1 MSLRIVLAEDET
13 IIRMDLR
20 EQLESLGYQVVAD
33 VADGETAVKVSR
45 ESRPDVV
52 VMDIKMPGMDG
63 ISAAQKLTG
72 ETICP
77 VVLVTAFSDAEL
89 IEKANEAGV
98 MAYVM
103 KPIRQGDLRPAIE
116 LAVSR
121 FLEYRLLVDEV
132 KDLAQRLET
141 RKLLERA
148 KGILMD
154 SHKLTETQAFQR
166 IQKISMDRR
175 KSMKEI
181 AEAILL
187 ADDLNA

>member
-20 EQLESLGYQVVAD
+20 EQLENLGYQVVAD
-33 VADGETAVKVSR
+33 VTDGEAAVKVSR

-63 ISAAQKLTG
+63 ISGARKLTG

-89 IEKANEAGV
+89 IGKANEAGV

-103 KPIRQGDLRPAIE
+103 KPIRQGDLNPAIE

-121 FLEYRLLVDEV
+121 FSEYRLLVDEV

-154 SHKLTETQAFQR
+154 SHKLSETQAFQR

-175 KSMKEI
+175 KSMKDV

>member
-1 MSLRIVLAEDET
+1 MSLRVVLAEDET

-20 EQLESLGYQVVAD
+20 EQLESLGYQVIAD

-63 ISAAQKLTG
+63 ISAARKLTS
-72 ETICP
+72 ETVCP
-77 VVLVTAFSDAEL
+77 VVLITAFSDAEL
-89 IEKANEAGV
+89 IGKANEAGV

-103 KPIRQGDLRPAIE
+103 KPIRQGDLSPAIE
-116 LAVSR
+116 LSVSR
-121 FLEYRLLVDEV
+121 FSEYRLLADEV
-132 KDLAQRLET
+132 NDLSQRLET

-154 SHKLTETQAFQR
+154 SHKLSETEAFQR

-175 KSMKEI
+175 KSMKDV

-187 ADDLNA
+187 AEDLNS

>member
-20 EQLESLGYQVVAD
+20 EQLENLGYQVVAD
-33 VADGETAVKVSR
+33 VTDGEAAVKVSR

-63 ISAAQKLTG
+63 ISAARKLTG

-89 IEKANEAGV
+89 IGKANEAGV

-103 KPIRQGDLRPAIE
+103 KPIRQGDLNPAIE

-121 FLEYRLLVDEV
+121 FSEYRLLVDEV

-154 SHKLTETQAFQR
+154 SHKLSETQAFQR

-175 KSMKEI
+175 KSMKDV